1 MNPAKFRA
9 FTLIE
14 LLVVIA
20 IIAILAA
27 MLLPALSM
35 AKERALRL
43 QCLNNIRQFGLA
55 ATLYGQENT
64 DRVPQN
70 PIGGWW
76 LWDLPRGTR
85 DALTNNAGRRETFYC
100 PSVRASVKAFDPV
113 VAWWEED
120 IIGYGWLGVRL
131 DASGTKPEPTQNSPA
146 YMLPGKQFISNFT
159 SVTNATEA
167 ELIVDPL
174 LSVANTTDF
183 VNPNSGLTR
192 DGRHHNPHMLGR
204 YPAGGNASY
213 VDGHAAWVK
222 FERMKKRYDPHDR
235 VQWWW

>member
-1 MNPAKFRA
+1 MTTAKSRA

-20 IIAILAA
+20 IIAILAGL
-27 MLLPALSM
+27 LLPALTM
-35 AKERALRL
+35 AKEKALRL

-55 ATLYGQENT
+55 ATLYAEDNN
-64 DRVPQN
+64 DAVPQN

-100 PSVRASVKAFDPV
+100 PSVRASVKAFDPA
-113 VAWWEED
+113 VAWWEDD

-131 DASGTKPEPTQNSPA
+131 DAAGKKPEPTQNSA
-146 YMLPGKQFISNFT
+146 TYILPGKQFIIKFT
-159 SVTNATEA
+159 TVTNAAET

-174 LSVANTTDF
+174 LSVANTRDF

-192 DGRHHNPHMLGR
+192 DGRHHNPHMLR
-204 YPAGGNASY
+204 KDPAGGNAFY
-213 VDGHAAWVK
+213 VDGHAAWVR
-222 FERMKKRYDPHDR
+222 FDLMKARYDPHDR